1 MLCWSQK
8 VLKVSPKNKLL
19 GLQFLLTDIIISFL
33 VVLARWLKT
42 NTSPVCFGAR
52 YHHYDTFYVPRGLL
66 AAIKR
71 FTFTVSCLVTLEA
84 LTTGLSGSVDT
95 MAGDIR
101 KFSNTENVHQHRE
114 CATKFLQI
122 LSFFILLTFVY
133 TFVEGKMFL
142 APWTTLILRSCL
154 FGAMLSGRENMAN
167 LNKKGD
173 LVVLLLISGILS
185 YLMYNYFSSSRF
197 DRLRF
202 DTSCIYNT

>member
-1 MLCWSQK
+1 MKLPFPLFSCYGKPRENKGKLRFLRSFSRCFAGHK
-8 VLKVSPKNKLL
+8 KYLKFRRRINYSVCN
-19 GLQFLLTDIIISFL
+19 FLTDMIISFL

-52 YHHYDTFYVPRGLL
+52 YHHYATFYVPRGLL

-142 APWTTLILRSCL
+142 AP
-154 FGAMLSGRENMAN
+154 
-167 LNKKGD
+167 
-173 LVVLLLISGILS
+173 
-185 YLMYNYFSSSRF
+185 
-197 DRLRF
+197 
-202 DTSCIYNT
+202 